1 MDMGE
6 KVICLDGEGKTLKT
20 GKELKVRPDFD
31 LYIHPTLKKKRG
43 KDTFA

>member
-1 MDMGE
+1 MDMGG

-20 GKELKVRPDFD
+20 GKERKVRPDFD
-31 LYIHPTLKKKRG
+31 LYIHPFEKTKRG